1 MDPRLKG
8 CIKIIEAAR
17 GNKPLSRL
25 EQEEFQA
32 EFNHINANAVKNG
45 ISLDAPVKLEDGRTV
60 THLQKEIGAIYDIV
74 AIRKSIIQDMAET
87 AQQGNALMDL
97 ETRIAN
103 IRNSIATNER
113 YEKHY
118 RSATPAES
126 GNRCHLSPLTFHW
139 PSWHREQNHGRWSH
153 PRR

>member
-74 AIRKSIIQDMAET
+74 AI
-87 AQQGNALMDL
+87 
-97 ETRIAN
+97 
-103 IRNSIATNER
+103 
-113 YEKHY
+113 
-118 RSATPAES
+118 
-126 GNRCHLSPLTFHW
+126 
-139 PSWHREQNHGRWSH
+139 
-153 PRR
+153 